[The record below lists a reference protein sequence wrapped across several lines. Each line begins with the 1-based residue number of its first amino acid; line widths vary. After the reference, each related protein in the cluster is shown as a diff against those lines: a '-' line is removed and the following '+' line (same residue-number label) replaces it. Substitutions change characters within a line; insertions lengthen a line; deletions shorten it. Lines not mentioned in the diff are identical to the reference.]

1 MSTEAATDGGV
12 EAIAVAVDRVGG
24 GGDAW
29 TARFASFVSRFRP
42 DAAAREAYAAHTKR
56 AHDGNV
62 EEFRLFFEIDERAAA
77 SAPRAGD
84 RRRAA
89 PGLVH
94 CTLPTRVRAPTPR
107 SHVDGPFMLSASR
120 GVLWRKMFERP
131 RSSSRAI
138 GRGPRRFRP
147 RSRRAS
153 ARSGAPAPGVSPGKT
168 PS

>member
-1 MSTEAATDGGV
+1 MTGFGACSLALRALHERIARPSRVENDRLHPVAHQAWDAREYRVSTEAATDGGV

-24 GGDAW
+24 GGDAR

-120 GVLWRKMFERP
+120 GVL
-131 RSSSRAI
+131 
-138 GRGPRRFRP
+138 
-147 RSRRAS
+147 
-153 ARSGAPAPGVSPGKT
+153 
-168 PS
+168 

>member
-24 GGDAW
+24 GGDAR

-120 GVLWRKMFERP
+120 GVLWRKMFET
-131 RSSSRAI
+131 
-138 GRGPRRFRP
+138 
-147 RSRRAS
+147 
-153 ARSGAPAPGVSPGKT
+153 GKT
-168 PS
+168 PSRVVKLSCASS